1 MAEPLNDIE
10 VRVLGSLMEK
20 ELATPEYYPL
30 SLLALLNACNQ
41 KSNREPVVSYDEAT
55 VLGAISSLKEKRL
68 ALQTDASRVSKFAEN
83 FVKLN
88 NLLEKEAALI
98 CLLLLRGA
106 QTTGELRGRSERL
119 YQFRDLAEV
128 EAKLDDLC
136 DMGLVTKLPRQ
147 PGRKEP
153 RYMHLLAGPPKAHDL
168 APAEPQP
175 SSRPADFEQDRIA
188 ALEEKVHL
196 LQQELH
202 DLQTEFLQFKKQFE

>member
-1 MAEPLNDIE
+1 MEDTLNDRE

-20 ELATPEYYPL
+20 EMATPEYYPL

-88 NLLEKEAALI
+88 NLLDKEAALI

-119 YQFRDLAEV
+119 YQFSDLAEV

-153 RYMHLLAGPPKAHDL
+153 RYMHLLAGPPKAHDP

-175 SSRPADFEQDRIA
+175 SQQPADFEQDRIA
-188 ALEEKVHL
+188 ALEEKIHL